1 MIKYQ
6 DNFQDTTFHKKT
18 NPNIRR
24 TKTSNNPVIAV
35 VGTGN
40 FANQTLLPCLKKAN
54 ANLKYICGNTNGE
67 KAIRLSQD
75 YGAQLAITNH
85 KIIFQDDEVD
95 TIFVLT
101 RHDSHANLVKEALAC
116 GKNVFVEKP
125 LCVTNAE
132 LSEIE
137 NIYLSLNESDS
148 PHLMVGYNRRFSPHS
163 VKMRNFLSNRRGP
176 VNIVITINAGSV
188 SDNHWTNHRS
198 QGGRI
203 IGEACHFIDLATYFV
218 GTAPITNSVV
228 MDNTNSQGSYSQ
240 SSSISLGYKDGSIA
254 TVNYFPNGSTKYPK
268 ETITLFFDEQVIVN
282 DNFQSTIGY
291 GITKFKSFKSR
302 HQDKGH
308 ENEIVRFMNSVSESG
323 LPLIPFDE
331 LLSTSKITLEAVY
344 GKSG

>member
-1 MIKYQ
+1 
-6 DNFQDTTFHKKT
+6 
-18 NPNIRR
+18 
-24 TKTSNNPVIAV
+24 
-35 VGTGN
+35 
-40 FANQTLLPCLKKAN
+40 
-54 ANLKYICGNTNGE
+54 NGE

-137 NIYLSLNESDS
+137 NIYLSLNESDR

-228 MDNTNSQGSYSQ
+228 MDNT
-240 SSSISLGYKDGSIA
+240 
-254 TVNYFPNGSTKYPK
+254 
-268 ETITLFFDEQVIVN
+268 
-282 DNFQSTIGY
+282 
-291 GITKFKSFKSR
+291 
-302 HQDKGH
+302 
-308 ENEIVRFMNSVSESG
+308 
-323 LPLIPFDE
+323 
-331 LLSTSKITLEAVY
+331 
-344 GKSG
+344 